1 MLRMPLNLTI
11 KDWLIIAVSF
21 ILIICI
27 LQIRK
32 LKKALILEIQKRL
45 IPNLTLEID
54 ENELGIYIKNESFFL
69 AQNIKIEDT
78 ELILDDYGFKFG
90 VILKFE
96 DVGALRSQERLK
108 LKFKAFDKQ
117 QNFLADLTERIIPHL
132 ISTSFK
138 VKIYLSNIENMKFCI
153 ALNRRQKKFNVETI
167 NFLS

>member
-1 MLRMPLNLTI
+1 MPLNLTI
-11 KDWLIIAVSF
+11 KDGLIIVVSF

-27 LQIRK
+27 SRIRK

-69 AQNIKIEDT
+69 AQNTKIEDT

-96 DVGALRSQERLK
+96 DVGALRSKERLK

-132 ISTSFK
+132 ISASFK